1 MGVRPGRA
9 LSAPLKNF
17 YPVSTMESCWRPL
30 SLGGAIYI
38 AEISYQG
45 EEDTPAAMCKMDWGQ
60 RKLGGRWGSCWLPLS
75 RLQLATFLIALCTS
89 SRSLKE

>member
-60 RKLGGRWGSCWLPLS
+60 RESWGASGEAAGCHCPGCSLLPS
-75 RLQLATFLIALCTS
+75 
-89 SRSLKE
+89 